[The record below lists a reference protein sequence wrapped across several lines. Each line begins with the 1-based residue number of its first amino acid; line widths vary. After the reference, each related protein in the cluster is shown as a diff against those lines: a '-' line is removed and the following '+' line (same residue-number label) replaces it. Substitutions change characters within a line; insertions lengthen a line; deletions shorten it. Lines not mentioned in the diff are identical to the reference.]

1 MVVISDISSPLPLAT
16 NQAKPLIVKRAFRA
30 EPTVGPT
37 EYWRNGLL
45 AGALPVAL
53 RSCIS
58 PRQPVEQARVPRPR
72 HPAPPGDIRGA
83 SRPSVRGGDRHL
95 QRARIV
101 PYLLAATHSPSWAN
115 HRRPRRPAALRRGG
129 GGSGG

>member
-58 PRQPVEQARVPRPR
+58 PRQPVEQARVPRPATQR
-72 HPAPPGDIRGA
+72 RLATFAAPPGPPFEAEI
-83 SRPSVRGGDRHL
+83 
-95 QRARIV
+95 
-101 PYLLAATHSPSWAN
+101 ATYSGH
-115 HRRPRRPAALRRGG
+115 
-129 GGSGG
+129 GSCLIS